1 MFDPRL
7 DLCLPELTA
16 PLSPDRGRV
25 RHPVS
30 GNEVRIDVLSRHND
44 PLAQMLEERWR
55 FTETDSNGR
64 VVRQEEEILRLR
76 WTYRY
81 EMRHLLELAGFEVE
95 AEFSDVRGSP
105 PAYGREQVWLARK
118 A

>member
-1 MFDPRL
+1 M
-7 DLCLPELTA
+7 
-16 PLSPDRGRV
+16 
-25 RHPVS
+25 
-30 GNEVRIDVLSRHND
+30 
-44 PLAQMLEERWR
+44 
-55 FTETDSNGR
+55 
-64 VVRQEEEILRLR
+64 VRQEEEILRLR

-95 AEFSDVRGSP
+95 AEFSDFRGSP